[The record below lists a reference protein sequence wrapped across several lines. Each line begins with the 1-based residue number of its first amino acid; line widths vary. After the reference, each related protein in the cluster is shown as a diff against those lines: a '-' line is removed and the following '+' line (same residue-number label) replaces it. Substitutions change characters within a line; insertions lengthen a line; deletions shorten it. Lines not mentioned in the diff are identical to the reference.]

1 MLFSHKLPVTVL
13 NVQLV
18 VQYDPSQRSGDS
30 RFQFQRWGFSASSD
44 ASYKPAN
51 SSAATA
57 SFLPPLMVSCHSS
70 AAPGC
75 SLSRC
80 VAHST
85 WRSRLDHVTF
95 TCWLRWYT
103 RLLCTYSQP
112 KPNPPRS
119 SSLMGRFIR
128 RCSEK
133 AVNSGLIS
141 VFVSST

>member
-80 VAHST
+80 VAHSN
-85 WRSRLDHVTF
+85 WRSRLDH
-95 TCWLRWYT
+95 
-103 RLLCTYSQP
+103 
-112 KPNPPRS
+112 RS
-119 SSLMGRFIR
+119 EEHTSELQALMRI
-128 RCSEK
+128 SY
-133 AVNSGLIS
+133 AVFCMKKNNSTLKIQDTS
-141 VFVSST
+141 NIYKSTTVS